1 MAEERVLSV
10 TAHLRGHEVEIF
22 EKLKEHIAAQ
32 YNNTPGF
39 RLSNSVVVRTVL
51 LLFADY
57 FRAKARY
64 DLLVQLLRE
73 KSPELLREFETRAKE
88 MGI

>member
-10 TAHLRGHEVEIF
+10 TAHLKGQEVEIF

-32 YNNTPGF
+32 YSGAPGF
-39 RLSNSVVVRTVL
+39 RLSNSVVIRTVL

-57 FRAKARY
+57 LRAKTRY

-73 KSPELLREFETRAKE
+73 KNPELLREFETRAKE
-88 MGI
+88 AGI